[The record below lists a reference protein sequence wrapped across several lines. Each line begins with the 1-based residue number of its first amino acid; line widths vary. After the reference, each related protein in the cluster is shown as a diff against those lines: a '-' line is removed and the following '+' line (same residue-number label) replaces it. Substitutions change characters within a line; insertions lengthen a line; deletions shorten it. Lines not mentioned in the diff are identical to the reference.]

1 MLKDFFG
8 WLRNK
13 YQKYK
18 NEENPSRKEEKVY
31 SLKKID
37 DDLNEDNENCLS
49 SMITSVVPTSRHG
62 NLRKSLERVNTLD
75 HKIHFLS
82 ALTYPQELCMLICGF
97 LSF

>member
-1 MLKDFFG
+1 MNDNLIHFSIFVLIYFQVPALLKDFFG

-75 HKIHFLS
+75 H
-82 ALTYPQELCMLICGF
+82 
-97 LSF
+97 